1 MNKTYLFGCMGIL
14 MMAATMSS
22 CSNDDD
28 PTPGQ
33 DTAYTWTTDGGL
45 KACDHLLFGED
56 GKDNAEGKVIGNGDQ
71 ELVFKGKQTLK
82 KGVYTLKGW
91 IYIGAGS

>member
-28 PTPGQ
+28 PTPVRTQPTHGPL
-33 DTAYTWTTDGGL
+33 T
-45 KACDHLLFGED
+45 
-56 GKDNAEGKVIGNGDQ
+56 V
-71 ELVFKGKQTLK
+71 V
-82 KGVYTLKGW
+82 
-91 IYIGAGS
+91 

>member
-33 DTAYTWTTDGGL
+33 DTAYTWTTDG
-45 KACDHLLFGED
+45 
-56 GKDNAEGKVIGNGDQ
+56 V
-71 ELVFKGKQTLK
+71 
-82 KGVYTLKGW
+82 
-91 IYIGAGS
+91 